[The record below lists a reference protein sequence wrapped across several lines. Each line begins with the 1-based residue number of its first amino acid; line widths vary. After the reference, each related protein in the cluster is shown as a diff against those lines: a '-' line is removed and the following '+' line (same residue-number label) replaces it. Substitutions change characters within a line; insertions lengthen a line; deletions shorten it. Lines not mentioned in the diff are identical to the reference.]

1 MPGTYVVQALLFP
14 VTDFAPA
21 TARAWAR
28 RHGYAAG
35 PLVKLVNYYEIAQ
48 IPADRL
54 DHDTFRTLRFGPV
67 LARTARALVAFDR
80 PSIPWKQLS
89 DDEVREVAAAAGA
102 AGDVA
107 LVQRARRALADRR

>member
-14 VTDFAPA
+14 VAAFAPA
-21 TARAWAR
+21 TARAWAK

-35 PLVKLVNYYEIAQ
+35 PLIKLVNYYEIAQ
-48 IPADRL
+48 LPADQL

-67 LARTARALVAFDR
+67 LARTARALIAFER

-89 DDEVREVAAAAGA
+89 DDEVREVSAAAAA

-107 LVQRARRALADRR
+107 LVQRARRVLAERR